1 MAFTPVPIEPIRPKV
16 APAPVPVVGAG
27 TLAPRREAFCRHV
40 ASGVAPVTAARLAG
54 FPWDKAGSCARALL
68 AEPDVTARLVEI
80 VVACRARHQDLRN
93 RLMSRLLRV
102 LDVALAA
109 GDRTDALRAIR
120 IAQGFEAEPDPLDA
134 LQDQEEEDN
143 DAAPADPAD
152 LSEEGAPPAMPPLPH
167 EHAPLRG
174 PLDSPEN
181 LEGISDLLRD
191 AETWLPSIT
200 RCRKAADAVFRL
212 MEDHNGHLPDDYDVR
227 NYPWGLGDYYRDEL
241 IESRRAR
248 GLDPIDGRPLRTPK
262 Q

>member
-1 MAFTPVPIEPIRPKV
+1 MAFTPVPIQPLRVKT
-16 APAPVPVVGAG
+16 APEPVPIVGEG

-40 ASGVAPVTAARLAG
+40 ASGAPPTAAARLAG
-54 FPWDKAGSCARALL
+54 FPWMTAKSCARALL
-68 AEPDVTARLVEI
+68 AEPDVAARVCEI
-80 VVACRARHQDLRN
+80 AVACRTRRQDLRS
-93 RLMSRLLRV
+93 RLLSRLLRV

-109 GDRTDALRAIR
+109 GDRTDALRALR
-120 IAQGFEAEPDPLDA
+120 IAQGFEGEPADPLAGLLAD
-134 LQDQEEEDN
+134 DVEEV
-143 DAAPADPAD
+143 APADPAD
-152 LSEEGAPPAMPPLPH
+152 LVEDGPPPAMPPLPLA
-167 EHAPLRG
+167 HAPLQG
-174 PLDSPEN
+174 PMDSPET